1 VLPELRRSMQR
12 LFRAYEPL
20 SMKEQPLADV
30 FLFED
35 VMVNAIYADA
45 LRGLARVVR
54 ESGGDRRVADDL
66 ESRGRATTR
75 ALVDKCWDPSAG
87 VFWDLSGTRE
97 EQVKVLTFSCLF
109 PLILPD
115 LDRAIAERLVREH
128 LLNESEFWT
137 RYPVPSTAANEKAFD
152 PTWKTDTTWRGP
164 TWMNVNWYLYWGL
177 RDHGFTDIASDLARR
192 SVALVAKSGVREFF
206 DPLTGEGQGAHDFA
220 WTTLVLD
227 MIAAEASVP
236 LRG

>member
-1 VLPELRRSMQR
+1 MGIAYDPPSGVLPELRRSMQR

-54 ESGGDRRVADDL
+54 ESGGDARIADDL
-66 ESRGRATTR
+66 ESRRRATTR

-87 VFWDLSGTRE
+87 VFWDLSDVRE

-115 LDRAIAERLVREH
+115 LDRTIANVPPKTPIGPVDIVNGNAECRMMDDERTAG
-128 LLNESEFWT
+128 T
-137 RYPVPSTAANEKAFD
+137 RPASCHSSFRIHHQSTS
-152 PTWKTDTTWRGP
+152 RR
-164 TWMNVNWYLYWGL
+164 MS
-177 RDHGFTDIASDLARR
+177 ASTLDR
-192 SVALVAKSGVREFF
+192 SVMNRAPSAPSITR
-206 DPLTGEGQGAHDFA
+206 
-220 WTTLVLD
+220 
-227 MIAAEASVP
+227 
-236 LRG
+236 